1 MAKLEEDKYNPIK
14 SIELFGYKS
23 YFESFKE
30 LFKRNK
36 LPKVIMLSG
45 EKGMGKFTFAFH
57 LINFFNQSKSKF
69 PYDLNN
75 LTINVKDDFYKQI
88 LSGTNENFYC
98 LGKTNNRTV
107 SVDEIREIK
116 KNFASTTLNDL
127 PRFVIL
133 DDADLLNASS
143 ANALLKLIEEPSKK
157 NFFILIN
164 NKRKKIMET
173 LKSRSLEYKIFLN
186 KNDKNY
192 IVKKLFQKNNIS
204 FDLYSQFIEKTTPG
218 IYLRISSCLDDEKID
233 SNTKLY
239 DSANILLDKYKKN
252 KSFCYLESIKFLLD
266 VEINHILQNNK
277 KNLLETVILKREIT
291 KLLFEYEY
299 FGLSKSSVLES
310 FKSIPRYV

>member
-1 MAKLEEDKYNPIK
+1 
-14 SIELFGYKS
+14 
-23 YFESFKE
+23 
-30 LFKRNK
+30 
-36 LPKVIMLSG
+36 
-45 EKGMGKFTFAFH
+45 
-57 LINFFNQSKSKF
+57 
-69 PYDLNN
+69 
-75 LTINVKDDFYKQI
+75 
-88 LSGTNENFYC
+88 
-98 LGKTNNRTV
+98 
-107 SVDEIREIK
+107 
-116 KNFASTTLNDL
+116 
-127 PRFVIL
+127 
-133 DDADLLNASS
+133 
-143 ANALLKLIEEPSKK
+143 
-157 NFFILIN
+157 
-164 NKRKKIMET
+164 MET

-233 SNTKLY
+233 NNTKLY

-252 KSFCYLESIKFLLD
+252 KSFCYLESIKVLLD